1 MSEWEDIRIVRHD
14 KERSER
20 PTADDFELSRQ
31 VFVLS
36 EEPPQRWVEICNVAF
51 GGTPGRLGRES
62 QIKGRYLHTWGGPRI
77 FDERDA
83 NHLKQIVAYANERY
97 REILAP
103 VDLSGLAEFA

>member
-1 MSEWEDIRIVRHD
+1 MSEWEDIRIIRHD
-14 KERSER
+14 EERSVK

-36 EEPPQRWVEICNVAF
+36 QEPPQRWISICNVAF

-83 NHLKQIVAYANERY
+83 KHLKEMVAYANIKY